1 MKKILYILISSLIFL
16 IALAM
21 PLVSAA
27 HYIVGIVNDA
37 RDGAIANE
45 RSIVLWNPAVGIND
59 NQTDIIGQN
68 GNSGIDNVYMIDC
81 ELLGNSCSIG
91 DILKVRVLDNGDGR
105 VTYDANIIVTGAGY
119 DLAPELTLNSFPN
132 SSIVFPVNHANISSI
147 DSVFN
152 CSATDL
158 DSNLDSVTLYGNW
171 SGGWHA
177 NETISI
183 SEGSSYGVFT
193 KQIPEG
199 NYIWNCLVFDNL
211 SLSSF
216 ANNNFSFTIDRTPPN
231 ISSILVN
238 ETYVCGTSSYIRINC
253 TAKDSLL
260 EVSDVIIQAIKPN
273 GIQNYST
280 QKISDSYYL
289 DILANIDGVWNF
301 NCIANDSAGNTA
313 NYTSGNFYVY
323 STLSDLYISSEM
335 ISFSDY
341 NLVENEEVNISG
353 NISNMGCGDAS
364 NFLVGFYNGDPDFG
378 GIQIGNKTVSA
389 AGLANGSANLSWITE
404 IGTSNIFVIA
414 DLNNSINEANE
425 SNNKANNT
433 ITLGSWQQFF
443 GNVSLNK
450 LISDSSL
457 SNMSI
462 WSNASRIT
470 GNIFMSNKGDNVN
483 WNNLQALGKN
493 KTSGNSSNDFS
504 NADALL
510 GMSNFSDSI
519 YKIYTIL
526 GQVKGTDNFT
536 VFNNDIL
543 FVPIVNT
550 TNNSNF
556 ITGILWDTTTDTNGY
571 FDQSEKE
578 PLVFITKV
586 NMKKQGAYGA
596 YDYEFKIP
604 ALLRSYNST
613 ENCVYL
619 YYELV

>member
-1 MKKILYILISSLIFL
+1 MKKTFYIFIIALAAL

-21 PLVSAA
+21 PSVSAA
-27 HYIVGIVNDA
+27 HYVVGIVNDA
-37 RDGAIANE
+37 RDGATVNG
-45 RSIVLWNPAVGIND
+45 RNLVLWNPANGIDD
-59 NQTDIIGQN
+59 NQTDIIGLE

-81 ELLGNSCSIG
+81 ELLNNPCNIG
-91 DILKVRVLDNGDGR
+91 DSLKVRVLDNGDGR
-105 VTYDANIIVTGAGY
+105 VSYDADVIVTGAGY
-119 DLAPELTLNSFPN
+119 DIAPELTLNSFP
-132 SSIVFPVNHANISSI
+132 SSSLISPVNHANISSADTI
-147 DSVFN
+147 FN

-171 SGGWHA
+171 SGGEWGA
-177 NETISI
+177 NETKSI
-183 SEGSSYGVFT
+183 SGGSYDGIFI

-199 NYIWNCLVFDNL
+199 NYEWNCLASDNL

-231 ISSILVN
+231 INAVQINQSF
-238 ETYVCGTSSYIRINC
+238 VCGTSSYIRVNC
-253 TAKDSLL
+253 TANDNHIS
-260 EVSDVIIQAIKPN
+260 SVIIQAIKPD

-280 QKISDSYYL
+280 QKIFDYYYSDIPA
-289 DILANIDGVWNF
+289 DAEGIWRF
-301 NCIANDSAGNTA
+301 NCIAKDSAGNA
-313 NYTSGNFYVY
+313 VNLTSSYFYVY
-323 STLSDLYISSEM
+323 AANPDLQIFSNR

-341 NLVENEEVNISG
+341 DLVENEEVFINA
-353 NISNMGCGDAS
+353 NISNQGCGNS
-364 NFLVGFYNGDPDFG
+364 PNLLVGFYNGDPDIS
-378 GIQIGNKTVSA
+378 GIQIGNKTISIT
-389 AGLANGSANLSWITE
+389 GLSNESINLSWIPV
-404 IGTSNIFVIA
+404 IGTSNIFIIA
-414 DLNNSINEANE
+414 DLNNSFSEVNE
-425 SNNKANNT
+425 SDNKANNT

-457 SNMSI
+457 SNMSV
-462 WSNASRIT
+462 WSKASKIA
-470 GNIFMSNKGDNVN
+470 GNIFMSNKGSSVN

-493 KTSGNSSNDFS
+493 KTGGNSSNDFS
-504 NADALL
+504 NADVLL

-519 YKIYTIL
+519 YKIYTDN
-526 GQVKGTDNFT
+526 GQVDKTDNFT
-536 VFNNDIL
+536 VFNKDI
-543 FVPIVNT
+543 FYVPIVNS

-571 FDQSEKE
+571 FDQSDKE

-586 NMKKQGAYGA
+586 NMEKLGAYGS

-613 ENCVYL
+613 DNCVYL